1 MEEVH
6 GDARDVRSIAQ
17 AVDEAIV
24 IGPLAPVIG
33 QEFVGVQSVG
43 FDWHSLVKILGVG
56 QDARRD
62 RKPADEGPVEIY
74 DIENVILNLVRIDGD
89 GPLDLFDGPPVNI
102 EGTVQDDLGTE
113 NLAQGF
119 AKVPKLAGV
128 LGLKVSELVESPD
141 AGQAGLDEARV
152 AGTLARQGQGTHRFH
167 SGSME
172 RSQ

>member
-43 FDWHSLVKILGVG
+43 FDWHSDFVKILGVG

-74 DIENVILNLVRIDGD
+74 DIENVILNLVGIDGD
-89 GPLDLFDGPPVNI
+89 GPLDLFDGPPVNVEDTI
-102 EGTVQDDLGTE
+102 QDGTAASKM
-113 NLAQGF
+113 LAQGF
-119 AKVPKLAGV
+119 AQGAEACRRSGIESGRVGREPGCRPGGAG
-128 LGLKVSELVESPD
+128 
-141 AGQAGLDEARV
+141 
-152 AGTLARQGQGTHRFH
+152 
-167 SGSME
+167 
-172 RSQ
+172 